1 MKQTDAKV
9 NDKARVNFVETLE
22 GAFKAQGSEVLRVA
36 SNKLALP
43 FVNELGNEY
52 FLVLTVSV
60 PKGSRDGEL
69 FDGRAEAVDYAFRL
83 DEKAKQVEKREA
95 EKAAKVK
102 AKAKAK
108 E

>member
-36 SNKLALP
+36 SNKLAMP
-43 FVNELGNEY
+43 FVNELGNEF

-60 PKGSRDGEL
+60 PKGSRDGEP
-69 FDGRAEAVDYAFRL
+69 FDGRAEAKDFAFRL
-83 DEKAKQVEKREA
+83 AEKAKQAEKRAA
-95 EKAAKVK
+95 EKN
-102 AKAKAK
+102 AKAGVK